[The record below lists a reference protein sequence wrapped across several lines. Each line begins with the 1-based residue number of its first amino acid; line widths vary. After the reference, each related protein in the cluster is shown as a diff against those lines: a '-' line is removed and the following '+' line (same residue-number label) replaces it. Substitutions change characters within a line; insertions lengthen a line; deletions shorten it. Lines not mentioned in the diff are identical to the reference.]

1 MSSTLSPSAW
11 SGKALTAVV
20 ASALLGF
27 LAACSDD
34 KPTAPL
40 SNIPDAASAA
50 VSNSARGCAP
60 RCTADQ
66 ILYAQGDPEVKP
78 PNGHIWVMNADT
90 TGKTQITFGSGDDDF
105 AAWSNNYKKVVF
117 SSNRNGA
124 WELFTVNVDG
134 TGLKK
139 LTSSVNGSQ
148 DLYPSWT
155 PDGAKIYFAR
165 SLADPA
171 TNTWRSQI
179 HSVNPD
185 GTGLT
190 KVTNDTTASLNTP
203 SVSPD
208 GKKIA
213 VVRLPLGSAWGDARL
228 YTMNPDG
235 TGLTMLTDGW
245 LGDAEP
251 AWSPDGSKVAF
262 TCRTGFPEY
271 RDICVVNAD
280 GTDRKGIV
288 TWSGSQA
295 NPSFSRDGSRI
306 IFESF
311 GTSMGTL
318 FTVKLDGTGV
328 TQLQSTLDPI
338 AHYSAA
344 WSR

>member
-1 MSSTLSPSAW
+1 MSSTFLTRP
-11 SGKALTAVV
+11 SGKALAAVL
-20 ASALLGF
+20 ASVV

-40 SNIPDAASAA
+40 AAIPDAASAA
-50 VSNSARGCAP
+50 VASPQRGCGP
-60 RCTADQ
+60 RCPSDQ
-66 ILYAQGDPEVKP
+66 ILYAKGDPEVKP

-90 TGKTQITFGSGDDDF
+90 TGKKQITFGSGDDDY
-105 AAWSNNYKKVVF
+105 AAWSPNYKKVVF

-124 WELFTVNVDG
+124 AELFTVNVDG
-134 TGLKK
+134 TGLKQ
-139 LTSSVNGSQ
+139 LTKSANASHDFYASWAPDGSKIFF
-148 DLYPSWT
+148 SRAT
-155 PDGAKIYFAR
+155 PD
-165 SLADPA
+165 LATA
-171 TNTWRSQI
+171 SWRSQI
-179 HSVNPD
+179 YAVNPD

-190 KVTNDTTASLNTP
+190 KVTNDTTAGLYSP

-213 VVRLPLGSAWGDARL
+213 VVRLRLGAAWGEARL
-228 YTMNPDG
+228 HTMNTDG

-251 AWSPDGSKVAF
+251 AWSPDGTKVAF
-262 TCRTGFPEY
+262 TCRSGYPDY

-288 TWSGSQA
+288 TWSGPQA

-311 GTSMGTL
+311 ASSMGTL
-318 FTVKLDGTGV
+318 YTVKLDGTGV
-328 TQLQSTLDPI
+328 TPLQSTLDYM